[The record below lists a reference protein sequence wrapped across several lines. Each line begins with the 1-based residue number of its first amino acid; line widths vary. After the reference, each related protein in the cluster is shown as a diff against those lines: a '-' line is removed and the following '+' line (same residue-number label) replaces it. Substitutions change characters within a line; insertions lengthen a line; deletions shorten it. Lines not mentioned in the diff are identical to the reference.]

1 MADDVQ
7 PLRYSAF
14 ISYSSHDRTFAGWL
28 HRELEA
34 YRLPKR
40 LAEASQ
46 GALRGGRLKP
56 LFHDTWELNAHHD
69 LPQALREAIAQ
80 SESMIVICSPAAAKS
95 EWVGREI
102 ELFRDLHGDAPI
114 RAALVEGEPEDAFPP
129 ALLGDQ
135 DVQPVAADFRRP
147 TADRKL
153 SVLKLVAALAGV
165 QLDELVQRDGQRR
178 TRRVMAFSGAAVAT
192 MAVVSVLSVVAI
204 TSREAAERQRT
215 KAEGL
220 NEVMLTDVRARLKR
234 SGRLDLL
241 STVNQAVE
249 SYYRGQDNVSD
260 SGQEQRARLLQAMG
274 EDDEKRGDLNG
285 ATARFLEARLLTA
298 SLLAAKPNDPKRIF
312 AQAQSEYYMGFID
325 WHKGDGAAA
334 RRGFEAYA
342 TLAQRLVKADPKNLD
357 WQLEAAYAE
366 SNLGMLALRQA
377 GDAPTAERHFT
388 TALQK
393 FQLAADGKPK
403 DADRWLELAD
413 GYAWLADTQ
422 RVRGDL
428 ASAQASRA
436 AQRRI
441 LDGLLAAD
449 PLNVDAK
456 SAMLS
461 NQLALARLEAARGQT
476 AQAIALLDKGH
487 ADAVALMRT
496 SPDNAEFAAQA
507 RAFEL
512 FKVRT
517 QLGLPSGR
525 RPSSGALVR
534 AIGDCEAK
542 GGGASEREIADFCTV
557 LSARILAGDGD
568 ARGAQRAL
576 ARLHS
581 PKTGDAYSP
590 RWGLNFSE
598 EARLASR

>member
-14 ISYSSHDRTFAGWL
+14 ISYSSHDRKFAAWL

-40 LAEASQ
+40 LAAE
-46 GALRGGRLKP
+46 GAPRGGRLKP

-102 ELFRDLHGDAPI
+102 ELFRALHGDAPI
-114 RAALVEGEPEDAFPP
+114 RAALAEGEPEAAFPP
-129 ALLGDQ
+129 ALLGDE
-135 DVQPVAADFRRP
+135 DTQPVAADFRRP
-147 TADRKL
+147 SADRKL
-153 SVLKLVAALAGV
+153 GVLKLVAALAGV

-178 TRRVMAFSGAAVAT
+178 TRRVMAISGAAVAA

-204 TSREAAERQRT
+204 TSRQAAERQRS

-274 EDDEKRGDLNG
+274 EDDEKRGDLNS

-325 WHKGDGAAA
+325 WQKGDGAAA
-334 RRGFEAYA
+334 RRGFEAYNQ
-342 TLAQRLVKADPKNLD
+342 LAQRLVQADPRNID

-422 RVRGDL
+422 RVAGDL
-428 ASAQASRA
+428 AGAQASRA

-461 NQLALARLEAARGQT
+461 NQLALARLEAASGRA
-476 AQAIALLDKGH
+476 AQAIALLDEGH
-487 ADAVALMRT
+487 ADALTLMRT
-496 SPDNAEFAAQA
+496 SPDNAEIAAQA

-534 AIGDCEAK
+534 AIGDCEPK

-557 LSARILAGDGD
+557 LSARILAAGGD

-576 ARLHS
+576 SRLHS

-590 RWGLNFSE
+590 RWGLNFTE

>member
-14 ISYSSHDRTFAGWL
+14 ISYSSHDRKFAAWL

-40 LAEASQ
+40 LAEPAE

-80 SESMIVICSPAAAKS
+80 SQSMIVICSPGAAKS
-95 EWVGREI
+95 DWVGREI
-102 ELFRDLHGDAPI
+102 ELFRALHGDAPI
-114 RAALVEGEPEDAFPP
+114 RAALVEGEPEDAFPA
-129 ALLGDQ
+129 ALLGDE
-135 DVQPVAADFRRP
+135 DTQPVAADFRHP
-147 TADRKL
+147 GADRKL
-153 SVLKLVAALAGV
+153 GVLKLVAALAGV

-178 TRRVMAFSGAAVAT
+178 TRRVMAISGAAVAA

-274 EDDEKRGDLNG
+274 EDDEKRGDLNS

-325 WHKGDGAAA
+325 WQKGDGAAA

-342 TLAQRLVKADPKNLD
+342 QLAQRLVKADPKNID

-377 GDAPTAERHFT
+377 GDAPTAERHFAS
-388 TALQK
+388 ALQK
-393 FQLAADGKPK
+393 FQLAADSKPK

-422 RVRGDL
+422 RVAGDL
-428 ASAQASRA
+428 AGAQSSRA

-441 LDGLLAAD
+441 LDGLLASD
-449 PLNVDAK
+449 PLNIDAK
-456 SAMLS
+456 SALLS

-487 ADAVALMRT
+487 ADALALMRS

-517 QLGLPSGR
+517 QLSLPSGR
-525 RPSSGALVR
+525 RPASRALVR
-534 AIGDCEAK
+534 TLGDCAPK
-542 GGGASEREIADFCTV
+542 GAGASEREIADFCTV

-568 ARGAQRAL
+568 LSGAQRAL
-576 ARLHS
+576 SRLHS

-590 RWGLNFSE
+590 RWGLNFTE